1 VCVNQ
6 LAGADVVIVD
16 DMIDT
21 AGTLSELSVQLVH
34 AGVNRIYLCASHG
47 LFTSKSMDII
57 DNVESLTK
65 VIVTNSLPLPSER
78 VSHKVHQVSIAPML
92 ADLIRAEHFRCLAA
106 MDTEDLYQADQ

>member
-1 VCVNQ
+1 VNQ

-65 VIVTNSLPLPSER
+65 VIVTNSLPLSFVCMIILPFICLR
-78 VSHKVHQVSIAPML
+78 VNRIIVYL
-92 ADLIRAEHFRCLAA
+92 FDLLPNF
-106 MDTEDLYQADQ
+106 DLSWCTIT